1 MVRKGGRGKGIEG
14 IFTERKKGY
23 EKRER
28 EKEKIEQKRSV
39 HEKLQ
44 NL

>member
-1 MVRKGGRGKGIEG
+1 MVRKAGRSKGSEG
-14 IFTERKKGY
+14 IVTERKKGY

-39 HEKLQ
+39 HE
-44 NL
+44 